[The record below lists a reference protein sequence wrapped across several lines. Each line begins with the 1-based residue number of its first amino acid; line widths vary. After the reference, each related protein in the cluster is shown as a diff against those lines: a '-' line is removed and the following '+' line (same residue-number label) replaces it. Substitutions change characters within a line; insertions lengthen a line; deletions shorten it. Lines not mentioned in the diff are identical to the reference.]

1 MSERGVAQA
10 IALKIG
16 ITSQPVSQ
24 WSRVPAEHAPTVAR
38 LAGLTPH
45 DVRPDV
51 YGPSD
56 TGPVVEECAA

>member
-1 MSERGVAQA
+1 MSEHGGTQA
-10 IALKIG
+10 IALKVG
-16 ITSQPVSQ
+16 ITFQAMSYGT
-24 WSRVPAEHAPTVAR
+24 RVPAEHAPTVAR

-51 YGPSD
+51 FGPSD